1 MFELALIFRL
11 MHIMA
16 AITAAGG
23 TLFMRIGLLPAA
35 SAVLK
40 EDDHA
45 RLKEAI
51 RNSWARWVHISIG
64 FLLISGLYNIAM
76 IEAKK
81 QVPIPK
87 DMASAYHG
95 LLMIKLVLA
104 MGIFYIASMLAGR
117 SEVAQSF
124 RKDAKRWL
132 TINCIMIAVLVCVS
146 GAMRV
151 IRDQGIYVPAA
162 VAPAAVTPGAPAPAP
177 VKPAVSEPAET
188 K

>member
-1 MFELALIFRL
+1 MTFALALIFRL
-11 MHIMA
+11 LHILA
-16 AITAAGG
+16 AIMAAGG
-23 TLFMRIGLLPAA
+23 TLFMRFGLAPAAA
-35 SAVLK
+35 SALK
-40 EDDHA
+40 DEDHA
-45 RLKEAI
+45 RLKEAV
-51 RNSWARWVHISIG
+51 RNSWAKWVHISIT

-87 DMASAYHG
+87 DFSSTYHG
-95 LLMIKLVLA
+95 LLMVKLVLA
-104 MGIFYIASMLAGR
+104 MAIFYIASMLTGR

-132 TINCIMIAVLVCVS
+132 TINSIMIVVLVCAS

-151 IRDQGIYVPAA
+151 IRDQGIPI
-162 VAPAAVTPGAPAPAP
+162 PAP
-177 VKPAVSEPAET
+177 VVAAPAVVVPAET